1 MFPRAAVAS
10 VVGIGG
16 FAGAMGGF
24 CMNLGAGWLRESTG
38 SYAAMFM
45 MAGGA
50 YLAALL
56 AIHVLA
62 PRLAP
67 AQLEPQA

>member
-1 MFPRAAVAS
+1 
-10 VVGIGG
+10 
-16 FAGAMGGF
+16 
-24 CMNLGAGWLRESTG
+24 MNLGAGWLRESTG
-38 SYAAMFM
+38 SHAAMFA

-56 AIHVLA
+56 AVHVLA
-62 PRLAP
+62 PRLP